1 VLSKGDGPLIENE
14 SFSDNKFRD
23 ILSKNITAKISSVGK
38 ELIEFRSN
46 FQQSAQTII
55 DNVSLIL
62 NSVEDE
68 VVEDFR
74 RELSEFEA
82 GIRGKLEP
90 ELRGRLETEIAE
102 KVESE
107 QENRITAARQ
117 EGAIIAEEKLRSKLA
132 TLDETLKE
140 ISRKSIQVDILTCF
154 LDKAA
159 LFAPRVAFFVI
170 KSGNIVGWQARGF
183 EGDFNNDSIKS
194 LVFPPGNDNL
204 LRQVYDSK
212 VALKGNTASNPAI
225 HEIVSKFGPLAPDS
239 ICAIP
244 LVVRDKTVAILYAD
258 SGLIPNYSLDSSI
271 LEIIATVVGLAVE
284 LGSARAKLGIKPSE
298 GVEASL
304 KPESG
309 KEARAAEKITA
320 EPHVPPERPSPP
332 VSATPA
338 TVQDRVAQA
347 AKETHEEVHAPEL
360 AQSFEAAPASPGSY
374 QDLSV
379 FPASAPDEIHRPI
392 EPIVQPSP
400 LPYSPPVLGD
410 VGEAEQKL
418 HNDARRFA
426 RLLVSE
432 IKLYNE
438 QKVQAG
444 RRDKNLYDLL
454 RDDIDKSREMYEK
467 RISPNVAAKADYFY
481 DEMVRILADNHA
493 DALGKECPGPVLAR

>member
-1 VLSKGDGPLIENE
+1 MLSKGDGPLIENE

-55 DNVSLIL
+55 DNVSVIL

-68 VVEDFR
+68 VLQDFR

-82 GIRGKLEP
+82 GIRGRLEP
-90 ELRGRLETEIAE
+90 ELRGQLETEIAQ
-102 KVESE
+102 KVAQKGESE

-117 EGAIIAEEKLRSKLA
+117 EGAVIAEEKLRSKLG
-132 TLDETLKE
+132 TLDEALKE
-140 ISRKSIQVDILTCF
+140 ISQKLTQVDILTCF

-170 KSGNIVGWQARGF
+170 KSGSIVGWQARGF

-194 LVFPPGNDNL
+194 LIFSPGSDNL

-212 VALKGNTASNPAI
+212 VVFKGNTASNPAI
-225 HEIVSKFGPLAPDS
+225 QEIVARFGHLAPDS

-244 LVVRDKTVAILYAD
+244 LVIRDKTVAILYAD
-258 SGLIPNYSLDSSI
+258 SGLIPNYPLDTSI
-271 LEIIATVVGLAVE
+271 LEIITTVVSLAVE
-284 LGSARAKLGIKPSE
+284 VSSARAKLGIKPSE
-298 GVEASL
+298 
-304 KPESG
+304 
-309 KEARAAEKITA
+309 AAEVSAKA
-320 EPHVPPERPSPP
+320 ESSREPRRAEKETELRFSSERPVPA
-332 VSATPA
+332 VSQAPS
-338 TVQDRVAQA
+338 TVQERVARPVQ
-347 AKETHEEVHAPEL
+347 EMHEEVHAPEL
-360 AQSFEAAPASPGSY
+360 TQSFEAPASPLSPAPASEHY
-374 QDLSV
+374 
-379 FPASAPDEIHRPI
+379 RPSK
-392 EPIVQPSP
+392 PIAQPSP
-400 LPYSPPVLGD
+400 LPYSPPVIGNID
-410 VGEAEQKL
+410 ETEQKL

-444 RRDKNLYDLL
+444 RRDNNLYDLL
-454 RDDIDKSREMYEK
+454 RDDIEKSRAMYEK
-467 RISPNVAAKADYFY
+467 RISPSVAGKADYFY
-481 DEMVRILADNHA
+481 DEMVRILADNQA
-493 DALGKECPGPVLAR
+493 EALGKDCPGPVLAG

>member
-1 VLSKGDGPLIENE
+1 MENE
-14 SFSDNKFRD
+14 SFNDNKFRD

-46 FQQSAQTII
+46 FQQSAQNII

-68 VVEDFR
+68 VLQDFR
-74 RELSEFEA
+74 KELSEFEA

-90 ELRGRLETEIAE
+90 ELRGRLETEIAQ
-102 KVESE
+102 KIESE
-107 QENRITAARQ
+107 QENRIKAARQ
-117 EGAIIAEEKLRSKLA
+117 EGAVIAEEKLRSRLGI
-132 TLDETLKE
+132 LDGALKE
-140 ISRKSIQVDILTCF
+140 ISQKLTQVDILTCF

-159 LFAPRVAFFVI
+159 FFAPRVAFFVI

-194 LVFPPGNDNL
+194 LVFPSGSDNL

-212 VALKGNTASNPAI
+212 VVFKGNTASNPAI
-225 HEIVSKFGPLAPDS
+225 SEIVSRFGPLAPDA

-244 LVVRDKTVAILYAD
+244 LVVREKTVAILYAD
-258 SGLIPNYSLDSSI
+258 SGLIPNYPLDNSI
-271 LEIIATVVGLAVE
+271 LEIITTVVSLAVE
-284 LGSARAKLGIKPSE
+284 LSSARAKLGIKPSE
-298 GVEASL
+298 APEASPT
-304 KPESG
+304 PESA
-309 KEARAAEKITA
+309 KEVRAAEKTIT
-320 EPHVPPERPSPP
+320 
-332 VSATPA
+332 
-338 TVQDRVAQA
+338 
-347 AKETHEEVHAPEL
+347 ETHLPSQVPSSTVSETPSRV
-360 AQSFEAAPASPGSY
+360 Q
-374 QDLSV
+374 
-379 FPASAPDEIHRPI
+379 DEIHGEVHTPEPVQSSEAVRVSPVFYQESNVPPAHAPRETYRPI
-392 EPIVQPSP
+392 ESTVQT
-400 LPYSPPVLGD
+400 SPPPYFPPVIGNID
-410 VGEAEQKL
+410 EAEQKS

-438 QKVQAG
+438 QKVQTG

-467 RISPNVAAKADYFY
+467 RISPNVAVRVDYFY

-493 DALGKECPGPVLAR
+493 EALGRDCPGPVLAR